1 MLKQA
6 TKFCR
11 SSRSLL
17 QHSVSYNAQNGVVLT
32 AISGNQQSASGG
44 LIEEIRYAIVCK
56 FRFALYAFLKK
67 WLFNF
72 ILRESHFPFEAME
85 KYSTC

>member
-32 AISGNQQSASGG
+32 AISGNQQSSSGG

-56 FRFALYAFLKK
+56 FTFELYAFLKK